1 MLGQL
6 TKPDQKENV
15 IYYLSKKFTS
25 CEINCI
31 AIEKTCCTLVWASHK
46 LQQYMLYYTT
56 QLISR
61 MDPIKYIFE
70 KPALIGKISHW
81 QMLLSKFDIVFV
93 TRKAIK
99 GQAIVDYLADHLI
112 NDPELSKSLFP
123 NMDVMALE
131 PELESVEPWCW
142 KLYLDGVA
150 NSTENGIEAVLVSP
164 RGQQIHVLVKL
175 NFDCTN
181 NVIEYE
187 ACIVGLQVALNFGA
201 YNLSVFGD
209 SLLIISQIK
218 GKWQA
223 WDTKLIPHQK
233 CVNCM
238 ILKFWDITF
247 AYLPWAL
254 NQFADALATLA
265 SMVKLSKGDCT

>member
-1 MLGQL
+1 MGCMLGQL
-6 TKPDQKENV
+6 TKPDQKENA

-70 KPALIGKISHW
+70 KPTLIGKISRW

-112 NDPELSKSLFP
+112 NDPKLSKSLFP

-175 NFDCTN
+175 NFDYTN

-187 ACIVGLQVALNFGA
+187 ACIVGLQVALKFGA

-223 WDTKLIPHQK
+223 
-233 CVNCM
+233 
-238 ILKFWDITF
+238 
-247 AYLPWAL
+247 
-254 NQFADALATLA
+254 
-265 SMVKLSKGDCT
+265 